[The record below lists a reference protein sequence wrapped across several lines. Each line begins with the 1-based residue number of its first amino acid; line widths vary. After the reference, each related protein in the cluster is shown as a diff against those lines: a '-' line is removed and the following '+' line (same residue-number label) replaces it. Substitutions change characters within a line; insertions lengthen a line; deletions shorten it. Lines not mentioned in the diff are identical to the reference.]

1 MFLAH
6 FSRQDGPCSPY
17 PESIRHETGTFTWF
31 LINTVLVR
39 MLYVARGALVCL
51 PSSHE
56 QMTRD
61 VEYARER
68 LHFSDALYLLLHF
81 AVSCL
86 QLARFLY
93 HNHHIGKLF
102 GHTEA

>member
-31 LINTVLVR
+31 FINTLLVT
-39 MLYVARGALVCL
+39 MVYVAHGALVCL
-51 PSSHE
+51 RSSYE

-61 VEYARER
+61 VEFARER
-68 LHFSDALYLLLHF
+68 LHFSDALCLLLQF
-81 AVSCL
+81 A
-86 QLARFLY
+86 A
-93 HNHHIGKLF
+93 
-102 GHTEA
+102 